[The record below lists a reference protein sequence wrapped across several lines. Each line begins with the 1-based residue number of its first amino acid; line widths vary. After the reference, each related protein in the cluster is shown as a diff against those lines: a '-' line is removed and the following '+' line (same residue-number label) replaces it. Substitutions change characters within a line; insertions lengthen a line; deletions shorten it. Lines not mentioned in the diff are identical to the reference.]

1 MSADER
7 GLFGKARNRHCPV
20 AQYCNEANMYFSSA
34 MSLECE

>member
-1 MSADER
+1 MIADER
-7 GLFGKARNRHCPV
+7 GLFGKARNRYCPV